1 MLNDIVSTVCF
12 SLMVLLFFKME
23 DRFYP
28 PRYGRVVS
36 TTACILVAALHV
48 CMSMTITGGT
58 LKAFVFLL
66 NLFVLTA
73 WFHKELTFEQGFQ
86 LTVFIIMWFA
96 CLDAV
101 TSFLYAVL
109 NQGVFDVNRLHEIMA
124 IDYSYGIILTLISFK
139 PVYRLI
145 ASQMRRTRLGLH
157 RLMVTAPL
165 PFMYAIFWSLDDYL
179 HQYMDN
185 NVYLNRSY
193 IIIAAMFLSVAVYW
207 LFGRLDREYEDLE
220 ALQLARQQ
228 ERMRQER
235 LEKLETDYRASRESA
250 HDMKNHLIAI
260 ESLYDSGQR
269 AEAERYLDRLLE
281 QTKTGRAADS
291 SANI

>member
-1 MLNDIVSTVCF
+1 MPYDILSTVF
-12 SLMVLLFFKME
+12 LSITVLMFFKME

-28 PRYGRVVS
+28 PRYGRAIS
-36 TTACILVAALHV
+36 AAACILVAALHV
-48 CMSMTITGGT
+48 YMSMSVNLG
-58 LKAFVFLL
+58 VFKPLVVL
-66 NLFVLTA
+66 FNLFVLTA
-73 WFHKELTFEQGFQ
+73 WFHKDLTFEQGFQ
-86 LTVFIIMWFA
+86 LTVFIILWFA
-96 CLDAV
+96 CIDFF
-101 TSFLYAVL
+101 TSMIYAVV
-109 NQGVFDVNRLHEIMA
+109 NQGVYDLLIIHEMMA
-124 IDYSYGIILTLISFK
+124 TLFAYGMILGFITYK
-139 PVYRLI
+139 PAYRII
-145 ASQMRRTRLGLH
+145 ASQTGRTRLGLH
-157 RLMVTAPL
+157 RLLIILLVISA
-165 PFMYAIFWSLDDYL
+165 SLLVVALFAYL
-179 HQYMDN
+179 HSNMDN
-185 NVYLNRSY
+185 SAYLSNGY
-193 IIIAAMFLSVAVYW
+193 LTGAAVAASIGLYW

>member
-1 MLNDIVSTVCF
+1 
-12 SLMVLLFFKME
+12 MVLLFFKME

-66 NLFVLTA
+66 NLFILTA

-281 QTKTGRAADS
+281 QTETGRAADS